1 MIDKKAVMKRLKQRF
16 GDARGL
22 LAHQI
27 LTFSMSGQPC
37 DVTFFKRKPALNGK
51 IDQKLS
57 LALMYGAGPKKLQE
71 MLDNISLSDGQVVS
85 FSEIW
90 VILPMPERGFSPEQL
105 AEVDLSHRGEKFGP
119 NGETI
124 REMIRDTYHCKSKDE
139 EDKFLRR
146 YLAS

>member
-37 DVTFFKRKPALNGK
+37 DVTFFKRKPALNVK

-57 LALMYGAGPKKLQE
+57 LALMYGAGLRNCRRCWTTSHCQT
-71 MLDNISLSDGQVVS
+71 DRSLVS
-85 FSEIW
+85 AKY
-90 VILPMPERGFSPEQL
+90 G
-105 AEVDLSHRGEKFGP
+105 
-119 NGETI
+119 
-124 REMIRDTYHCKSKDE
+124 
-139 EDKFLRR
+139 
-146 YLAS
+146 